1 MDISLLQKAR
11 YEYKPKLPKM
21 LRAGTKGITVHEGE
35 KTEAA
40 SDKEK
45 IAALFPKTYGM
56 NEVYFVEGESTAEK
70 KKHVIGVILS
80 GGQAPGGHN
89 VIAGLYDAMKEDNP
103 ESILLGFKGGPSGLV
118 DDNYITTVGIQLI
131 TVFFLFFVV
140 KNI

>member
-45 IAALFPKTYGM
+45 IAAFRFAQNQSGM
-56 NEVYFVEGESTAEK
+56 PF
-70 KKHVIGVILS
+70 
-80 GGQAPGGHN
+80 
-89 VIAGLYDAMKEDNP
+89 
-103 ESILLGFKGGPSGLV
+103 
-118 DDNYITTVGIQLI
+118 
-131 TVFFLFFVV
+131 
-140 KNI
+140 